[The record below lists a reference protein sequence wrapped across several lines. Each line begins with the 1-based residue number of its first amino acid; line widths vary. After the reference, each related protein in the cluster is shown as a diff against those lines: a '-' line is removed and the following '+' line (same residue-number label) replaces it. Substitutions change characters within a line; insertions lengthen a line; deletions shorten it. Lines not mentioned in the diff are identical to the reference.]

1 MIPYSRAKGSDLYT
15 LSYSK
20 LLKNHTLHSGTYLY
34 SPYMAVPPPPPVGS
48 FSNDDGDG
56 NEDVKKAIGNV
67 YTVAKQQLC
76 TCITLFCTFLYRPCT
91 TKWKCLTASFM
102 EEVNKQR
109 RISFSLSKLD
119 CGPQEIN
126 SGEIRLHL
134 PFSANWNKR
143 DKDWKNG
150 NSF

>member
-34 SPYMAVPPPPPVGS
+34 SPYMAVRPPPPGVGS
-48 FSNDDGDG
+48 FS

-67 YTVAKQQLC
+67 CTVAKQQLC
-76 TCITLFCTFLYRPCT
+76 TSRHVTLFCTFLYRPCT

-109 RISFSLSKLD
+109 RISYSLSKLE